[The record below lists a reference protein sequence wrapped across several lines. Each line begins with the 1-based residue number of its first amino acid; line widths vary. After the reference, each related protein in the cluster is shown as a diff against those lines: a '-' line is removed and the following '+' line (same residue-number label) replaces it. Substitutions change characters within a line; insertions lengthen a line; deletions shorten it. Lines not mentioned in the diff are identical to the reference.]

1 MQAVHTEGICS
12 LEGVVTHA
20 TRHSL
25 DVPGKK
31 SGMQGQTWLHFY
43 RQEAGGA
50 RWVGGALPHGDPSA
64 LG

>member
-1 MQAVHTEGICS
+1 MQAVHTEGIYS

-31 SGMQGQTWLHFY
+31 SGTQGQTWPHLY
-43 RQEAGGA
+43 RQEAE
-50 RWVGGALPHGDPSA
+50 RVQWVGGALPCRDPSA